1 MGTSKLC
8 VGDSATGPTAGTNTC
23 LPYDIFDGGFHS
35 LSGLKGRYAYVYRVG
50 DSTVGDKIYN
60 LSKLRFYQTPN
71 LVNSGTLFITNGY
84 KPITDFEVDN
94 LKNNLKTRSPRASTN
109 AQINAIGGLLSTST
123 CYRIST
129 TTNAALLATDGFIMG
144 LDHVT
149 E

>member
-8 VGDSATGPTAGTNTC
+8 VGDDATGPTAGTNTC

-50 DSTVGDKIYN
+50 DRVSGDKIYN

-84 KPITDFEVDN
+84 TPFTGLEVDN
-94 LKNNLKTRSPRASTN
+94 LKNNLKTRSPRN
-109 AQINAIGGLLSTST
+109 GNFAQINASGGTLSIRT
-123 CYRIST
+123 CYSVSKF
-129 TTNAALLATDGFIMG
+129 TNAALLATDGFTMG
-144 LDHVT
+144 LDHET

>member
-8 VGDSATGPTAGTNTC
+8 VGDDATGPTAGTNTC

-71 LVNSGTLFITNGY
+71 LVNSDTLFITNGY
-84 KPITDFEVDN
+84 IPNPVFGPSVLVVDN
-94 LKNNLKTRSPRASTN
+94 LKNNLKTR
-109 AQINAIGGLLSTST
+109 
-123 CYRIST
+123 T
-129 TTNAALLATDGFIMG
+129 TRVAA
-144 LDHVT
+144 
-149 E
+149 

>member
-8 VGDSATGPTAGTNTC
+8 VGDDATGPTAGTNTC

-50 DSTVGDKIYN
+50 DSIANDKIFN

-84 KPITDFEVDN
+84 TP
-94 LKNNLKTRSPRASTN
+94 ST
-109 AQINAIGGLLSTST
+109 G
-123 CYRIST
+123 
-129 TTNAALLATDGFIMG
+129 
-144 LDHVT
+144 
-149 E
+149 